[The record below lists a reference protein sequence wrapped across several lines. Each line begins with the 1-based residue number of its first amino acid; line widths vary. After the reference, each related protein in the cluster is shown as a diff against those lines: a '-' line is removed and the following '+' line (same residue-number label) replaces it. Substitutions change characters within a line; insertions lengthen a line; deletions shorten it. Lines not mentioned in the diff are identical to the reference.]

1 MSDNWGYVAAGY
13 AIVATA
19 LGMYAL
25 WVRQRIRRLQRSLP
39 DDDRA

>member
-1 MSDNWGYVAAGY
+1 MNDNWGYVIAGY
-13 AIVATA
+13 AIVGSA
-19 LGMYAL
+19 LGVYAV